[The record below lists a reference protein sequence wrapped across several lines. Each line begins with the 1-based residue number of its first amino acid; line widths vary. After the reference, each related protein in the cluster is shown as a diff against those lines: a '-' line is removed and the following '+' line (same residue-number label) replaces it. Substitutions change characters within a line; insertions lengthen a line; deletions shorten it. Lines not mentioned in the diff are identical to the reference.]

1 MQWREDKGFT
11 LIELLVVLF
20 IASAVA
26 LFAWDAMSGWRE
38 RNALRLV
45 SRDVKYILEKYRQ
58 KAMDKGYNYGL
69 IFSDDGIYAFEDN
82 GGSGSQPFMT
92 MNNFAVDAGEFSD
105 QYRGDASGNRR
116 NWRRV
121 SRATSEFKF
130 FAGPNASGRILVM
143 TTNSLDLSGSRS
155 GNAYT
160 TIGTDISSQAIQP
173 FSGGDNAPF
182 TGGLALFF
190 SPDGC
195 AYIKSPTVS
204 IAPIDRYVY
213 QLGNGIDSF
222 YIVRIAYDDVNTSRA
237 DVPTYFEIAINK
249 YGASTYIRWQ
259 SNDGGA
265 SWNAD
270 VQ

>member
-1 MQWREDKGFT
+1 MLLKDDKGFS
-11 LIELLVVLF
+11 LIELLVVMF

-26 LFAWDAMSGWRE
+26 LFAWDALSGWRE
-38 RNALRLV
+38 RNALRMV
-45 SRDVKYILEKYRQ
+45 SQDVKYILEKYRQ
-58 KAMDKGYNYGL
+58 KAIDKGYNYGL

-92 MNNFAVDAGEFSD
+92 MNNFAVDTGEFSD
-105 QYRGDASGNRR
+105 QYRGGASGNPR

-130 FAGPNASGRILVM
+130 FAGPDAAGRIMVM
-143 TTNSLDLSGSRS
+143 TSNTLNLSGSRS
-155 GNAYT
+155 GNAYSPV
-160 TIGTDISSQAIQP
+160 GTDISAQAIQT
-173 FSGGDNAPF
+173 FSGSDNAPF

-190 SPDGC
+190 SPDGFV
-195 AYIKSPTVS
+195 YLKDPTQS
-204 IAPIDRYVY
+204 IAPYDRYVH

-222 YIVRIAYDDVNTSRA
+222 YIVRIAYDDVTTGSA

-249 YGASTYIRWQ
+249 YGASTYIRWN
-259 SNDGGA
+259 SGDGGA